1 MVFLFVFGF
10 SISQAQNSLNNG
22 LVAWYPFDGNA
33 SDMSG
38 NGNHGTVN
46 GATLST
52 DRHGHADKA
61 YSFDGMNDYIGI
73 TANSSLN
80 IVAAGSLSF
89 WMNREF
95 DQGGNSYY
103 KSFVFARPT
112 NSKPNG
118 GYAMTDYSWFIIQLY
133 DSGILPMRWYDGTN
147 TPKLL

>member
-1 MVFLFVFGF
+1 MRVLASIFDFLNSHRFTLGISSYLIFGF
-10 SISQAQNSLNNG
+10 FALSSLISFGQNSLQTG

-52 DRHGHADKA
+52 DRHGQTNKA
-61 YSFDGMNDYIGI
+61 YQFDGVDDFIII

-89 WMNREF
+89 WMNR
-95 DQGGNSYY
+95 
-103 KSFVFARPT
+103 
-112 NSKPNG
+112 
-118 GYAMTDYSWFIIQLY
+118 
-133 DSGILPMRWYDGTN
+133 
-147 TPKLL
+147 